1 MIRIIDK
8 LPDKLVVACSG
19 GPDSMA
25 ALDFLKH
32 GRREVSA
39 AYFNHGTSYS
49 KDAEHIVTDYC
60 RSRKIH
66 CVVGNISRDKYNHES
81 QEEYWRNERYRFFE
95 TLDNPI
101 VTAHHL
107 DDVVEWWIFSS
118 IHGNP
123 RLIPYQNG
131 KIIRPFLMTPK
142 SELTSWCERKNVPSI
157 QDISNKNVR
166 FSRNRIRH
174 NIIPEIEKINPGI
187 RKNIKKLV
195 ESSFNRNKMKE
206 SAL

>member
-1 MIRIIDK
+1 MIRIIGK
-8 LPDKLVVACSG
+8 LPDKLIVACSG
-19 GPDSMA
+19 GQDSMA
-25 ALDFLKH
+25 ALDFLKN
-32 GRREVSA
+32 GRREISA
-39 AYFNHGTSYS
+39 AYFNHGTSHS
-49 KDAEHIVTDYC
+49 KDAEYIVVDYC
-60 RSRKIH
+60 RLREIP
-66 CVVGNISRDKYNHES
+66 CVIGNISREKYNHES
-81 QEEYWRNERYRFFE
+81 PEEYWRNERYKFFE
-95 TLDNPI
+95 TLDYPI
-101 VTAHHL
+101 ITAHHL

-142 SELTSWCERKNVPSI
+142 SEFTSWCERKNVPYIHDS
-157 QDISNKNVR
+157 SNKNVR

-195 ESSFNRNKMKE
+195 ESNFNMNKMKE
-206 SAL
+206 SIL

>member
-8 LPDKLVVACSG
+8 IPDRLVVACSG

-25 ALDFLKH
+25 ALDFLRNGK
-32 GRREVSA
+32 RKVSA
-39 AYFNHGTSYS
+39 AYFHHGTEHA
-49 KDAEHIVTDYC
+49 DEAEETVREYC
-60 RSRKIH
+60 RDNNIPLYTGK
-66 CVVGNISRDKYNHES
+66 ISRQKKSEES
-81 QEEYWRNERYRFFE
+81 QEEYWRNERNAFFQ
-95 TLDNPI
+95 TLDYPI

-131 KIIRPFLMTPK
+131 KIIRPFLTTPK
-142 SELTSWCERKNVPSI
+142 SEFTSWCSRKRVHYV
-157 QDISNKNVR
+157 QDKSNKNVR

-174 NIIPEIEKINPGI
+174 NIVPEIEKINPGI

-195 ESSFNRNKMKE
+195 IASMNNNE
-206 SAL
+206 SAKAIL